1 MQKVCD
7 VGRYLTV
14 ILVDCFADM
23 RYYLTGK
30 VAFNVITIM
39 SFSPICAQNQIP
51 WILSNFASSVLYL
64 FSFYFCGGVVFVSVH
79 QSKLK
84 SL

>member
-39 SFSPICAQNQIP
+39 RLSPICAQNQIP
-51 WILSNFASSVLYL
+51 WILSNFASSVSYLLRVFIYVEVLCLYL
-64 FSFYFCGGVVFVSVH
+64 CINPN
-79 QSKLK
+79 
-84 SL
+84 

>member
-39 SFSPICAQNQIP
+39 RHWTLIISSLDQVSE
-51 WILSNFASSVLYL
+51 ILLDVGLILQVEFYVCLYL
-64 FSFYFCGGVVFVSVH
+64 CIYPN
-79 QSKLK
+79 
-84 SL
+84 

>member
-39 SFSPICAQNQIP
+39 RHWTLIISSLDQISG
-51 WILSNFASSVLYL
+51 ILLDVGLILNFAS
-64 FSFYFCGGVVFVSVH
+64 
-79 QSKLK
+79 
-84 SL
+84 

>member
-23 RYYLTGK
+23 RYYLARK
-30 VAFNVITIM
+30 VPFNVITIM
-39 SFSPICAQNQIP
+39 R
-51 WILSNFASSVLYL
+51 
-64 FSFYFCGGVVFVSVH
+64 H
-79 QSKLK
+79 
-84 SL
+84 

>member
-39 SFSPICAQNQIP
+39 RLSP
-51 WILSNFASSVLYL
+51 L
-64 FSFYFCGGVVFVSVH
+64 
-79 QSKLK
+79 
-84 SL
+84 

>member
-39 SFSPICAQNQIP
+39 RLSPNCAKDQIP
-51 WILSNFASSVLYL
+51 WILLILQVQFYIHSVFIYVEVLCLYL
-64 FSFYFCGGVVFVSVH
+64 CINPN
-79 QSKLK
+79 
-84 SL
+84 

>member
-39 SFSPICAQNQIP
+39 RHWTLIISSLDQISG
-51 WILSNFASSVLYL
+51 ILLDVGLIL
-64 FSFYFCGGVVFVSVH
+64 QVEFYVC
-79 QSKLK
+79 
-84 SL
+84 